1 MGDMMLL
8 GVLRMRMDNPTPLQL
23 AQFIARAR
31 QAADRIEADA
41 KEIERLR
48 LALLN
53 VRAHTGHTKLAPDQ
67 LHIDLLARIG
77 EIVDTA
83 LAGKESK

>member
-23 AQFIARAR
+23 AQFTARAR

-48 LALLN
+48 EAITEANEAMRNGSDSTAWAILVA
-53 VRAHTGHTKLAPDQ
+53 
-67 LHIDLLARIG
+67 
-77 EIVDTA
+77 A
-83 LAGKESK
+83 LAGKEGKI